1 MSYDLVVKGGLVVTA
16 EESFVADVGV
26 SGERIAAIGSDLEGA
41 RELHARGLYVLPGAI
56 DGHIHLT
63 DPSFLPYTLPTADS
77 FATAS
82 VAAAFGGVTTL
93 VDFAQPDV
101 GQPLLEELERR
112 RSDADGETVLDYAL
126 HLNLRDPD
134 PARLAEF
141 PAVFERGVPS
151 FKLFMAYEGYRLP
164 DMAVFRAMEAVAAR
178 NGLAIVHAEN
188 EDVILELGT
197 RLAAE
202 GKTGPRWLRAMCPA
216 VAEGEAVH
224 RAIALAELAGARV
237 LVFHISCAEGV
248 REVRLAKERGQAVLG
263 EATSQHLV
271 LTDELLQ
278 DDGFHAQSLGVRPP
292 IRDEAHQRELWRGL
306 TDGALDIVSTDHCPR
321 HPLETEHP
329 PGASGIEPRLSLVHE
344 FGVRTGRISLER
356 WVDVCCTAPAE
367 VFALPR
373 KGKLRPGYD
382 ADIVLFDPEKEVALS
397 PQTLHSPIGF
407 TSYEGFTVR
416 GFPATTVSRGEVIVE
431 GGAFVGAPG
440 RGRFLE
446 RGYE

>member
-16 EESFVADVGV
+16 EESFLADVAV
-26 SGERIAAIGSDLEGA
+26 AGERIAAIGSDLDGA
-41 RELHARGLYVLPGAI
+41 RELNARGLYVLPGAI

-63 DPSFLPYTLPTADS
+63 DPTFLPYTLPTADS

-112 RSDADGETVLDYAL
+112 RSDADGQTVLDYAL

-134 PARLAEF
+134 PARLTEI

-151 FKLFMAYEGYRLP
+151 FKLFMAYDGYRLP
-164 DMAVFRAMEAVAAR
+164 DMAIFRAMEAVAAQG
-178 NGLAIVHAEN
+178 GLAIVHAEN
-188 EDVILELGT
+188 EDVVLELGQ

-278 DDGFHAQSLGVRPP
+278 DDGFHAQSLAVRPP
-292 IRDEAHQRELWRGL
+292 IRDESHQRELWRGL
-306 TDGALDIVSTDHCPR
+306 ADGALDIVSTDHCPR
-321 HPLETEHP
+321 HPLETHHP
-329 PGASGIEPRLSLVHE
+329 PGASGIEPRLALVHE
-344 FGVRTGRISLER
+344 FGVRTGRIGLSR
-356 WVDVCCTAPAE
+356 WVEVCCTAPAE
-367 VFALPR
+367 IFALPR
-373 KGKLRPGYD
+373 KGKIRPGYD
-382 ADIVLFDPEKEVALS
+382 ADIVLFDPEKEVTLS
-397 PQTLHSPIGF
+397 PEALHSPIGF
-407 TSYEGFTVR
+407 SSYDGVTVR
-416 GFPATTVSRGEVIVE
+416 GFPVTTISRGEVIVE
-431 GGAFVGAPG
+431 AGAFVGAPG